1 MTPITVQ
8 PLTSLGSVSSW
19 LGNIISSGLTNAV
32 APTIANV
39 TSYVLPIFIV
49 ASMIC
54 IAYFGWTVSI
64 GEPHRPV
71 AELLQIMFKLIL
83 IAAILNGGYYAQ
95 TLSSVMIAMPDEIMG
110 AVTGSQTS
118 SLSQIDNL
126 TNQSTQ
132 AATATQARAPNGLT
146 SPVQG
151 FLFAAVSFCFTIVG
165 AIFGV
170 IAAIL
175 LTAMKTGMA
184 LIVMIGPFFIAA
196 AFFQD
201 IKKYFDNWKNV
212 AVFFSLAG
220 ALFMLALT
228 IVLQMMAAVDV
239 AIINTLTG
247 SGDVNIL
254 GIFAAFLAVSI
265 ASFFLLLL
273 PFKIATAVTGSG
285 LTLSIPIPFLG
296 NVQL

>member
-1 MTPITVQ
+1 MTVVVQ
-8 PLTSLGSVSSW
+8 PLSSVGAVSSW
-19 LGNIISSGLTNAV
+19 LGNIISTGLTSSV

-83 IAAILNGGYYAQ
+83 IAALLNGGYYAQ

-132 AATATQARAPNGLT
+132 AATATQARAPNSLT

-151 FLFAAVSFCFTIVG
+151 FLFAAVSFFMTIMG

-170 IAAIL
+170 VAAIL
-175 LTAMKTGMA
+175 LTMMKTGMA
-184 LIVMIGPFFIAA
+184 LLVMIGPFFIAA
-196 AFFQD
+196 AFFQVTR
-201 IKKYFDNWKNV
+201 KYFDKWKDI

-220 ALFMLALT
+220 ALFILALT
-228 IVLQMMAAVDV
+228 LVLQMISAVDTT
-239 AIINTLTG
+239 IINGLTG
-247 SGDVNIL
+247 QGDVNIL
-254 GIFAAFLAVSI
+254 AMLAAYLAVTVASI
-265 ASFFLLLL
+265 FLLTL
-273 PFKIATAVTGSG
+273 PFRIATEITSG
-285 LTLSIPIPFLG
+285 VSLSIPIPFLG
-296 NVQL
+296 SVQL